1 MPTSGQVSS
10 QLINSLLFVS
20 HSMKDLEVLVTLRPG
35 LNDFRKVI
43 LSTLYLEELVYI
55 PPMTISLGQ

>member
-1 MPTSGQVSS
+1 
-10 QLINSLLFVS
+10 
-20 HSMKDLEVLVTLRPG
+20 MKDLGVLVTLRPE